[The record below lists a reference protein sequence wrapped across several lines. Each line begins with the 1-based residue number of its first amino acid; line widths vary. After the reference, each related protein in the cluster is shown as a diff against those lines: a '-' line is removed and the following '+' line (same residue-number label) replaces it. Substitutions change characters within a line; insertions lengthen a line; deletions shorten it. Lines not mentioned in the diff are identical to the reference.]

1 MSRGECPLD
10 SCLVL
15 SLRHEGDEG
24 AEGDE
29 RGKGH
34 RAGEEG
40 IAILLGGNFPNG
52 AAQEGLTNR
61 SRIGRSAASAKQRV
75 GRSRAFP
82 TAAPPSSHHSAGQS
96 RGQTHRRH

>member
-40 IAILLGGNFPNG
+40 IAILLGGNSVSYTH
-52 AAQEGLTNR
+52 LTL
-61 SRIGRSAASAKQRV
+61 
-75 GRSRAFP
+75 P
-82 TAAPPSSHHSAGQS
+82 TN
-96 RGQTHRRH
+96 